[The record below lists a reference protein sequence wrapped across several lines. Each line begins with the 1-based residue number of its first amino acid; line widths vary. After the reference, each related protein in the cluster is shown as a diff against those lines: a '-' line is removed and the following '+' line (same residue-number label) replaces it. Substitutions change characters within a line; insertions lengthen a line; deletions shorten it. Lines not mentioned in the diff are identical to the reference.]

1 MLVLTRKAGESI
13 VIGNDV
19 VITVLEV
26 RGGQIRLGV
35 DAPRN
40 LAVHRAE
47 IYQQVMAEGVGSVS
61 FHDTEA
67 NGVFWHPRAS
77 ARVAG
82 FKSHPTSASL
92 RAPNVPCKGF
102 C

>member
-1 MLVLTRKAGESI
+1 MLVLSRRAGESI

-35 DAPRN
+35 DAPRD

-47 IYQQVMAEGVGSVS
+47 IYEQVLAE
-61 FHDTEA
+61 
-67 NGVFWHPRAS
+67 NRA
-77 ARVAG
+77 AA
-82 FKSHPTSASL
+82 ASTDL
-92 RAPNVPCKGF
+92 NSTLLSTKASGLKLQDPKRPSK
-102 C
+102 

>member
-13 VIGNDV
+13 VIGNEV

-47 IYQQVMAEGVGSVS
+47 IYQQVMEENQAASIDASEGVPEILK
-61 FHDTEA
+61 TT
-67 NGVFWHPRAS
+67 AS
-77 ARVAG
+77 
-82 FKSHPTSASL
+82 SITL
-92 RAPNVPCKGF
+92 RNPDGQ
-102 C
+102 

>member
-13 VIGNDV
+13 VIGNEV

-47 IYQQVMAEGVGSVS
+47 IYQQVMEENQAASIDTSEGVPEILK
-61 FHDTEA
+61 TT
-67 NGVFWHPRAS
+67 AS
-77 ARVAG
+77 
-82 FKSHPTSASL
+82 SITL
-92 RAPNVPCKGF
+92 RNPDNQ
-102 C
+102 

>member
-13 VIGNDV
+13 VIGNEV

-35 DAPRN
+35 DAPRS

-47 IYQQVMAEGVGSVS
+47 IYQRVLEENRAASMDASDDDVPDILSSTVS
-61 FHDTEA
+61 SIT
-67 NGVFWHPRAS
+67 
-77 ARVAG
+77 
-82 FKSHPTSASL
+82 L
-92 RAPNVPCKGF
+92 RNPDA
-102 C
+102 

>member
-13 VIGNDV
+13 VIGNEV

-47 IYQQVMAEGVGSVS
+47 IYQQVMEENQNA
-61 FHDTEA
+61 A
-67 NGVFWHPRAS
+67 NQAGDVPEILKTKAS
-77 ARVAG
+77 NL
-82 FKSHPTSASL
+82 TL
-92 RAPNVPCKGF
+92 RSPDKD
-102 C
+102 

>member
-13 VIGNDV
+13 VIGNEV

-47 IYQQVMAEGVGSVS
+47 IYQQVMEENQAASKPAT
-61 FHDTEA
+61 DEA
-67 NGVFWHPRAS
+67 PEILKTTAS
-77 ARVAG
+77 
-82 FKSHPTSASL
+82 SITL
-92 RAPNVPCKGF
+92 RNPDIQS
-102 C
+102 

>member
-13 VIGNDV
+13 VIGNEV

-47 IYQQVMAEGVGSVS
+47 IYQQVQEENQTA
-61 FHDTEA
+61 
-67 NGVFWHPRAS
+67 AS
-77 ARVAG
+77 R
-82 FKSHPTSASL
+82 SADVPEILSAKIADIKL
-92 RAPNVPCKGF
+92 RNPDGA
-102 C
+102 

>member
-47 IYQQVMAEGVGSVS
+47 IYQQVMAENQTAV
-61 FHDTEA
+61 
-67 NGVFWHPRAS
+67 AS
-77 ARVAG
+77 ADIRSSVFQTTTG
-82 FKSHPTSASL
+82 DL
-92 RAPNVPCKGF
+92 RLQAPSSTDPADW
-102 C
+102 

>member
-1 MLVLTRKAGESI
+1 MLVLSRRAGESI

-19 VITVLEV
+19 VITILEV

-47 IYQQVMAEGVGSVS
+47 IYEQVQAE
-61 FHDTEA
+61 
-67 NGVFWHPRAS
+67 NRAAAAS
-77 ARVAG
+77 TDLGASILTTRTTGLAG
-82 FKSHPTSASL
+82 QDPSDSEE
-92 RAPNVPCKGF
+92 
-102 C
+102 

>member
-13 VIGNDV
+13 VIGNEV

-47 IYQQVMAEGVGSVS
+47 IYQQVMEENQAASIDPTEGVPEILK
-61 FHDTEA
+61 TT
-67 NGVFWHPRAS
+67 AS
-77 ARVAG
+77 
-82 FKSHPTSASL
+82 SITL
-92 RAPNVPCKGF
+92 RNPDGQ
-102 C
+102 

>member
-13 VIGNDV
+13 VIGNEV
-19 VITVLEV
+19 VITVLEI

-47 IYQQVMAEGVGSVS
+47 VYQQVMAENQAAVASVDRRS
-61 FHDTEA
+61 TILKTKT
-67 NGVFWHPRAS
+67 
-77 ARVAG
+77 AG
-82 FKSHPTSASL
+82 LRLQAPPTGDPSDE
-92 RAPNVPCKGF
+92 
-102 C
+102 

>member
-47 IYQQVMAEGVGSVS
+47 IYQQVMAENQTAV
-61 FHDTEA
+61 
-67 NGVFWHPRAS
+67 AS
-77 ARVAG
+77 ADIRSSVFQTTTG
-82 FKSHPTSASL
+82 DL
-92 RAPNVPCKGF
+92 RLQSPSSTDPADW
-102 C
+102 

>member
-13 VIGNDV
+13 VIGNEV

-47 IYQQVMAEGVGSVS
+47 IYQQVMEENQAASIDATEGVPEILKA
-61 FHDTEA
+61 T
-67 NGVFWHPRAS
+67 AS
-77 ARVAG
+77 
-82 FKSHPTSASL
+82 SITL
-92 RAPNVPCKGF
+92 RNPDAE
-102 C
+102 

>member
-13 VIGNDV
+13 VIGNEV

-26 RGGQIRLGV
+26 RGGQIRIGV

-47 IYQQVMAEGVGSVS
+47 IYQQVMEENQAAASQADDVPEILTTKASKLTLRSPDSV
-61 FHDTEA
+61 
-67 NGVFWHPRAS
+67 
-77 ARVAG
+77 
-82 FKSHPTSASL
+82 
-92 RAPNVPCKGF
+92 
-102 C
+102 

>member
-13 VIGNDV
+13 VIGNEV

-47 IYQQVMAEGVGSVS
+47 IYQQVMEENQAASIDASEAVPEILKTTASSLTLRNPDGDGS
-61 FHDTEA
+61 
-67 NGVFWHPRAS
+67 
-77 ARVAG
+77 
-82 FKSHPTSASL
+82 
-92 RAPNVPCKGF
+92 
-102 C
+102 

>member
-1 MLVLTRKAGESI
+1 MLVLTRRAGESI

-19 VITVLEV
+19 VITVLEI

-47 IYQQVMAEGVGSVS
+47 IYQQVMAENQAAVASADR
-61 FHDTEA
+61 HAALLQT
-67 NGVFWHPRAS
+67 RAS
-77 ARVAG
+77 RLRLAPPGPRPDAQPGSTADPSAR
-82 FKSHPTSASL
+82 
-92 RAPNVPCKGF
+92 
-102 C
+102 

>member
-13 VIGNDV
+13 VIGNEV

-35 DAPRN
+35 DAPRS

-47 IYQQVMAEGVGSVS
+47 IYQRVMEENRAASMDASGDDVPDILRSTVS
-61 FHDTEA
+61 SIT
-67 NGVFWHPRAS
+67 
-77 ARVAG
+77 
-82 FKSHPTSASL
+82 L
-92 RAPNVPCKGF
+92 RNPDA
-102 C
+102 

>member
-1 MLVLTRKAGESI
+1 MLVLSRRAGESI

-19 VITVLEV
+19 MITVLEV

-47 IYQQVMAEGVGSVS
+47 VYEQVQAE
-61 FHDTEA
+61 
-67 NGVFWHPRAS
+67 NRA
-77 ARVAG
+77 AA
-82 FKSHPTSASL
+82 ASSQL
-92 RAPNVPCKGF
+92 RSEIMGTTASGLRPGGTQAADPSSE
-102 C
+102 

>member
-47 IYQQVMAEGVGSVS
+47 IYQQVMAENQAAV
-61 FHDTEA
+61 
-67 NGVFWHPRAS
+67 AS
-77 ARVAG
+77 ADPRSSV
-82 FKSHPTSASL
+82 FKTTTGGL
-92 RAPNVPCKGF
+92 TLQAPSTAEPSDR
-102 C
+102 